1 MEMQLFS
8 SEAYQCEATFR
19 KINMEG
25 NHLLKMHL
33 LFTNGAFPLSIE
45 IFVFF
50 LSHSA
55 DFKVNHVNFGGGRW
69 CHRNILVLL
78 IPTNR
83 YAI

>member
-8 SEAYQCEATFR
+8 SESYQGEATFR

-33 LFTNGAFPLSIE
+33 LFTNGVFPLSIE

-50 LSHSA
+50 LSHSG
-55 DFKVNHVNFGGGRW
+55 DFQVNHVNFGGGGS
-69 CHRNILVLL
+69 
-78 IPTNR
+78 
-83 YAI
+83 